1 MEINHQ
7 KILKDFI
14 SHLDKYIALLEKGSS
29 STIDIPDDLDV
40 KQIYRIFLRRFRSN
54 LYALLSLED
63 PLIFA
68 LLQRYNHEMLLDF
81 YFLCSDK
88 DEEKRAKNFKKFS
101 SFPKEIPEEIK
112 SKKWKKWG
120 GYDTSYKEI
129 FMPPWTGSQD
139 SFENIYKH
147 LSNLA
152 HSNILSITLNVLD
165 NDAKRSRK
173 VITEA
178 IFLCIF
184 EIATCLDYYGF
195 RIILGPNDLNDDL
208 YSANLDFQHQ
218 AGLMLISD

>member
-1 MEINHQ
+1 MKINHQ

-14 SHLDKYIALLEKGSS
+14 SHLDKYIALLEEGSS
-29 STIDIPDDLDV
+29 STINIPDDLDV

-68 LLQRYNHEMLLDF
+68 LLERYNHEMLLDF
-81 YFLCSDK
+81 YFLFSDE
-88 DEEKRAKNFKKFS
+88 DEKIRANKIRKFS
-101 SFPKEIPEEIK
+101 LFPKEID
-112 SKKWKKWG
+112 SKKFKKWG
-120 GYDTSYKEI
+120 GYDVAFKGQK
-129 FMPPWTGSQD
+129 MPPWTGNKK
-139 SFENIYKH
+139 SFEKIYTR

-165 NDAKRSRK
+165 NDGKRNRK

-178 IFLCIF
+178 ISLCIF
-184 EIATCLDYYGF
+184 EIATCLDCYGF
-195 RIILGPNDLNDDL
+195 RILLGPNDLNDDL

-218 AGLMLISD
+218 AGLMLTSD